1 MKKRIV
7 AAALALAMA
16 LGAGAVVG
24 CSGQPQKEDVNAD
37 VPPGAPPLMPPGHE
51 GRFEQLGANGC
62 YGCHGANDLA
72 NPMLT
77 GSTALPEDHYE
88 GGSSSTQELNP
99 THDQCITCHSQG

>member
-7 AAALALAMA
+7 AAALAMA
-16 LGAGAVVG
+16 LGAGVVVG
-24 CSGQPQKEDVNAD
+24 CSSQPQKEDVNAD
-37 VPPGAPPLMPPGHE
+37 VPPGAPPLMPSGHE

-88 GGSSSTQELNP
+88 DGSSSTQVLNP

>member
-24 CSGQPQKEDVNAD
+24 CSGQ
-37 VPPGAPPLMPPGHE
+37 PPLMPPGHE

-88 GGSSSTQELNP
+88 DGSSSTQELNP

>member
-37 VPPGAPPLMPPGHE
+37 VPPGAPPLMPPGHD
-51 GRFEQLGANGC
+51 
-62 YGCHGANDLA
+62 GCHGANDLA

-88 GGSSSTQELNP
+88 DGSSSTQELNP